1 MKKILFLIDN
11 LGGGGAEKVLCDIV
25 KNLDKS
31 KYDITVCTVWD
42 TGIYIDEI
50 KNNVK
55 YTTLFK
61 ELKESNSIYKK
72 VINFIRQRIRVFIT
86 QKVDS
91 KLLYRLLIRKQY
103 DIEIAFLEVLATK
116 IISGS
121 NNKKSKKYAWV
132 HTDLEKHNW
141 PKKIYGN
148 IAKQRDAYEKFDKIM
163 FVSDDAKKG
172 FERKFNIRNRLY
184 VQYNPIDE
192 KAILNLSIEQ
202 IDDIELNSKFR
213 IITVGR
219 LVEQKGY
226 DRLLKVHNKLTQEG
240 FCYELWILGDG
251 NKLSEY
257 KKFILEHNLSDT
269 VKLLGFKK
277 NPYKYIKQADLFI
290 CSSRTE
296 GFSLVIAEA
305 LVIGIPVISTNCS
318 GPVELLDNGLY
329 GKLVKNN
336 EESIYKGIKEI
347 LNDKLIY
354 NYYKDMAKKRGQ
366 HFKLRQRITEIEKLL
381 DEEE

>member
-42 TGIYIDEI
+42 TGIYRDEI

-132 HTDLEKHNW
+132 HIDLEKHNW

-148 IAKQRDAYEKFDKIM
+148 IEKQRDAYEKFDKIM

-329 GKLVKNN
+329 GKLVKND

>member
-1 MKKILFLIDN
+1 MKKIVFLIDN

-42 TGIYIDEI
+42 TGIYRDEI

-132 HTDLEKHNW
+132 HIDLEKHNW

-148 IAKQRDAYEKFDKIM
+148 IEKQRDAYEKFDKIM

-318 GPVELLDNGLY
+318 GPVELLENGLY